1 MKKLVAVL
9 GSSRAQSASK
19 KVAMEIIRGAKENG
33 YEVVIY
39 ETFQME
45 LKGCIGCGSC
55 RRNGTDCI
63 IHDGM
68 EDYYNELHHCDA
80 LLITSPITVP
90 LSHI

>member
-45 LKGCIGCGSC
+45 L
-55 RRNGTDCI
+55 
-63 IHDGM
+63 
-68 EDYYNELHHCDA
+68 
-80 LLITSPITVP
+80 
-90 LSHI
+90 